1 MAPVISIFLTDSG
14 YVRLKDTAALS
25 SMTGMVK
32 LPDAEAL
39 RDAEPVGAKNEY
51 NSLRDPFILGVICIK
66 LSASGVAKKIKS
78 MRYKY
83 PGSNIILVSIKD
95 ICLPSW
101 NRVIMDRSV
110 LEDGLDWTPYCA

>member
-39 RDAEPVGAKNEY
+39 RDAEPVGAKM
-51 NSLRDPFILGVICIK
+51 S
-66 LSASGVAKKIKS
+66 
-78 MRYKY
+78 
-83 PGSNIILVSIKD
+83 II
-95 ICLPSW
+95 
-101 NRVIMDRSV
+101 
-110 LEDGLDWTPYCA
+110 A